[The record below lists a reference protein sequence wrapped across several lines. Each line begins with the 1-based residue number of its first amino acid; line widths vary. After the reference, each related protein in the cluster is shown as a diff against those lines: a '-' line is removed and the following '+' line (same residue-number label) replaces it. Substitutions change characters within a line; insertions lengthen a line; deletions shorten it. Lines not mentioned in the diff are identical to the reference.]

1 MKKRPK
7 TQKDPRVMLE
17 LLESVH
23 RDGKGSQRE
32 RASEFGV
39 ALGLVNAYLNYCVK
53 KGYVRVKKIP
63 TQRYSYFLT
72 PKGFTEKSRLA
83 LALISSSF
91 RSFRQ
96 ARQDYTAAFQ
106 TFKAAGFTRV
116 VLMGMSEL
124 AEVSL
129 ICAAESD
136 VEIVGIIQPGTADEW
151 FGKVPINASFE
162 DVPGGFDAVII
173 TDLMN
178 PQASFTE
185 AVHLLGHARVQAP
198 PILGIRPLP
207 RETSGE
213 AAEL

>member
-1 MKKRPK
+1 MKKRAVSR
-7 TQKDPRVMLE
+7 KDPRVILE
-17 LLESVH
+17 LLESIH
-23 RDGKGSQRE
+23 RDGCGSQRE

-39 ALGLVNAYLNYCVK
+39 ALGLVNAYVNYCVK
-53 KGYVRVKKIP
+53 KGYIRVKKIP
-63 TQRYSYFLT
+63 AQRYSYFLT

-96 ARQDYTAAFQ
+96 ARQDYTVAFQ

-116 VLMGMSEL
+116 ALMGMSEL

-129 ICAAESD
+129 ICATESD
-136 VEIVGIIQPGTADEW
+136 VEIVGIIQSGATDAS
-151 FGKVPINASFE
+151 FGKVPIIASFD

-178 PQASFTE
+178 PQASFIK
-185 AVHLLGHARVQAP
+185 AAQLLGPARVQAP
-198 PILGIRPLP
+198 PILGIPPLP
-207 RETSGE
+207 REIPGE
-213 AAEL
+213 AAE